1 MRYSE
6 PLSSCI
12 EVLCVSIESTS
23 TGGKVGVAG
32 SGRGLVKGG
41 SGFRGD
47 FHVKSLDEIRAEK
60 RRRQQEGSTEWKTAG
75 AMAEEKGK

>member
-1 MRYSE
+1 M
-6 PLSSCI
+6 
-12 EVLCVSIESTS
+12 LCVSIESTS

-41 SGFRGD
+41 SGFGGD

-60 RRRQQEGSTEWKTAG
+60 RRRQQEGSTEWTTA
-75 AMAEEKGK
+75 AEMTEEKGKLRLFV